1 MKCTDKSDATLLSSS
16 NNTAV
21 DDMSKCINKVALE
34 DDNNDDTPPRD
45 ISSSGE
51 KEDINSEKKST
62 SCEQNLESTDQV
74 GVDTSSG
81 SAADSDMVSKEADS
95 DADTLEICAN
105 CGKEGAS
112 NTCNKCKMVKYCN
125 AACKKKHR
133 HKHKKACEEHARR
146 VAELEEE
153 ETKRAAE
160 LHDTELFKKPPTID
174 DDCPICFQ
182 RLPFLDTGRRYKP
195 CCGKVI
201 CSGCIH
207 AVELSDEDAL
217 CPFCRTPTP
226 YTDDE
231 TVQQLMKRVDAG
243 DAEGINNLGF
253 YYSVGMNGLPQDDK
267 KALTLFHRAAELGNI
282 TSDYNIGNAYRLGKG
297 VGRDMKKAEHSYEL
311 AAMRG
316 LVEARHN
323 LAVIEKNRGNME
335 RALKHYMIAV
345 EGGSNNSLKEIRKL
359 YSKGQA
365 SKEEYTDALLSY
377 QNYVDE
383 VKSSQRGEAAAASED
398 YKYLE

>member
-1 MKCTDKSDATLLSSS
+1 MCTDKSDDATLLSSN

-21 DDMSKCINKVALE
+21 DDMSNGIKKVTLE
-34 DDNNDDTPPRD
+34 DVSNKTPPRD
-45 ISSSGE
+45 IIGGE

-62 SCEQNLESTDQV
+62 SCEQNLESTKTDQI

-95 DADTLEICAN
+95 DVDTLEICAN
-105 CGKEGAS
+105 CGKKGAN
-112 NTCNKCKMVKYCN
+112 NTCNKCKQVKYCN
-125 AACKKKHR
+125 AACKKRHR
-133 HKHKKACEEHARR
+133 HKHKKDCEEHLRC
-146 VAELEEE
+146 VAEVQEEE
-153 ETKRAAE
+153 IRRAAE
-160 LHDTELFKKPPTID
+160 LHDLELFKQPPTID
-174 DDCPICFQ
+174 EECPICFL
-182 RLPFLDTGRRYKP
+182 RLPFLDTGKRYQA
-195 CCGKVI
+195 CCGKLI

-226 YTDDE
+226 YTDEE
-231 TVQQLMKRVDAG
+231 TINLLLKRVDSG

-282 TSDYNIGNAYRLGKG
+282 TSHYNIGNVYRLGKG
-297 VGRDMKKAEHSYEL
+297 VGRDMKKAEHYYEL

-335 RALKHYMIAV
+335 RALKHYRIAV

-365 SKEEYTDALLSY
+365 SKEEYTQALRVYQEYLS
-377 QNYVDE
+377 E
-383 VKSSQRGEAAAASED
+383 VKSRQRDEAAAARED
-398 YKYLE
+398 YKYIE